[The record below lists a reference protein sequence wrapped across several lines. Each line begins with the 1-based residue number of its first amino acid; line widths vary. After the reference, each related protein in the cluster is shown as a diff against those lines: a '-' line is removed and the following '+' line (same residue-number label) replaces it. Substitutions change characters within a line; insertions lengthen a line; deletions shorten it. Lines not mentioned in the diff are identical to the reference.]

1 MTLQQMLADAQLK
14 LHQLLTGRLSVEVM
28 VDGYTVR
35 YTRASIADLR
45 AYIAELQNQILG
57 VLPGGALG
65 IIF

>member
-14 LHQLLTGRLSVEVM
+14 LHQLVTGRLSVEVV

-35 YTRASIADLR
+35 YTRATIADLR
-45 AYIAELQNQILG
+45 AYIFELQNQIAG
-57 VLPGGALG
+57 VPAGGALG